1 MARGAFMGNDI
12 SELAM
17 DCSDDFGSQGTKPV
31 DLVHLSKQT
40 FGSKDLEIEVLGL
53 FLSHSV
59 QCLNRLKVAE
69 NDKDWAD
76 AAHSIKGSANTIGA
90 WMIGELAETYER
102 KACKGELADK
112 EGACQEIETL
122 VNETN
127 CYISTF
133 LIEAA

>member
-1 MARGAFMGNDI
+1 MGNDVN
-12 SELAM
+12 ELAISCN
-17 DCSDDFGSQGTKPV
+17 DELNSQSKKPV

-59 QCLNRLKVAE
+59 QCLNRLKVAA
-69 NDKDWAD
+69 NDKEWAD

-112 EGACQEIETL
+112 VSACQEIETL